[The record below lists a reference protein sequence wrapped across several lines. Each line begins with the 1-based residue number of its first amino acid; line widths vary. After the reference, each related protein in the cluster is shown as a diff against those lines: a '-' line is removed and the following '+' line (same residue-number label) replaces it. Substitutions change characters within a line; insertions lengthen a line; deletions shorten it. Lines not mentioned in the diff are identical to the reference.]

1 MTAEATSM
9 PSHEQKSA
17 WYRPTPERF
26 VWMLL
31 FVEIFLWLS
40 DRYRW
45 FAFNESKGLT
55 VLIALAAL
63 FISLLGFAVGFLTA
77 WIFRRRFQFG
87 IRTLLLLT
95 LATAIPFSWLAVSI
109 ERAKRTGEI
118 ARLLEKKL
126 DCNMETRVW
135 LSPSI
140 RLTNLLGE
148 DFFTHVTFICHQT
161 SDFSDDDF
169 KLCCELDELEICML
183 NGSAVTD
190 VGLENIGNLTRLKY
204 LDLRDTPIT
213 DAGLKH
219 LAKLHSLEKLY
230 LSGTDTTEA
239 GLQELQSKLPRC
251 KVTW

>member
-1 MTAEATSM
+1 MT
-9 PSHEQKSA
+9 PDKKSNPA
-17 WYRPTPERF
+17 SERKIHYFSPTPERF

-31 FVEIFLWLS
+31 FVEIFLWFS

-63 FISLLGFAVGFLTA
+63 FISLLGFAVGFLSA

-87 IRTLLLLT
+87 LRTLLLLT

-118 ARLLEKKL
+118 VGHFRKEQSCLIKTK
-126 DCNMETRVW
+126 TW
-135 LSPSI
+135 LSPPDWLS
-140 RLTNLLGE
+140 NHLGE
-148 DFFTHVTFICHQT
+148 DFFSQATFFCC
-161 SDFSDDDF
+161 SDLSDDDF
-169 KLCCELDELEICML
+169 KLLCELDELEICVL
-183 NGSAVTD
+183 CRSSGTD
-190 VGLENIGNLTRLKY
+190 TDLENIGNLTQLRN
-204 LDLRDTPIT
+204 LDLSDTPIT

-219 LAKLHSLEKLY
+219 LAKLRNLEKLY
-230 LSGTDTTEA
+230 LSGTNTTEA